1 MIKIHTDDLI
11 YHSYDGILL
20 LLQQLGQRLSCY
32 YWELLYELMINI
44 SEMWVLSLQSPCTM
58 IYCSKVMNIG
68 IFSPISSLL
77 PKNDHAEIVECIEQ
91 CVQGL
96 DFLNSYRLL

>member
-1 MIKIHTDDLI
+1 
-11 YHSYDGILL
+11 
-20 LLQQLGQRLSCY
+20 
-32 YWELLYELMINI
+32 
-44 SEMWVLSLQSPCTM
+44 
-58 IYCSKVMNIG
+58 MNIG

-96 DFLNSYRLL
+96 DFWNSYRLLWNKTDRATE